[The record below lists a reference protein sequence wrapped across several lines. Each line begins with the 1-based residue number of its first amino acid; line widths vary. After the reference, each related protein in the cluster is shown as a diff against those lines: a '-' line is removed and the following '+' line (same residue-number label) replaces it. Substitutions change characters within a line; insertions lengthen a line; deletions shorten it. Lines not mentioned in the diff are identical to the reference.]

1 MKCLE
6 MKIKN
11 IKVMNAIY
19 LNAGSL
25 KQIMQSNV
33 LMHNQ
38 NFVHFISFPIP
49 DLILSLHIFKIFFE
63 NKLDVIKHMFPKTVM
78 SSNV

>member
-38 NFVHFISFPIP
+38 NFVHFISFPISRSH
-49 DLILSLHIFKIFFE
+49 LVFTYLQNIF
-63 NKLDVIKHMFPKTVM
+63 
-78 SSNV
+78 